1 VCLLNFHTSNFF
13 LRNTEQETKLAVMFL
28 MSSRTSIVSLVL
40 IRHKH
45 CRHRTLKILIGQSF
59 KNLFSRT
66 EEGIGMK
73 PGTYVPINVDN
84 KCADRKFKMTAIGG
98 ERLHIIFMGNAF
110 SPSSFWEQL
119 CIIHPNLAEMI
130 MHIW

>member
-1 VCLLNFHTSNFF
+1 
-13 LRNTEQETKLAVMFL
+13 
-28 MSSRTSIVSLVL
+28 VL

-73 PGTYVPINVDN
+73 PGTYVPKHTD
-84 KCADRKFKMTAIGG
+84 DRHQVMAKAHTP
-98 ERLHIIFMGNAF
+98 F
-110 SPSSFWEQL
+110 SG
-119 CIIHPNLAEMI
+119 
-130 MHIW
+130 

>member
-1 VCLLNFHTSNFF
+1 
-13 LRNTEQETKLAVMFL
+13 
-28 MSSRTSIVSLVL
+28 
-40 IRHKH
+40 
-45 CRHRTLKILIGQSF
+45 LKILIGQSF

-98 ERLHIIFMGNAF
+98 ERLHKGTSLPVWFPVLYF
-110 SPSSFWEQL
+110 SRRSLKYE
-119 CIIHPNLAEMI
+119 NLTNTLTTDI
-130 MHIW
+130 K